1 MPLPRL
7 HGEFNV
13 VMDPET
19 KFLDS
24 GKTMV
29 KLRVVAKTRKKVDG
43 SWVDGDS
50 SFFNVVVW
58 DPFATNLIEAG
69 ASKGIVFVSARY
81 GVAEKDGEKRS
92 TVEISVGDQDDSI
105 GLLAAGLVAL
115 RAWTTLRRTSLQ
127 RRPRLARPTIGS
139 KMSHL
144 SDRADI
150 EAAIGHVD
158 LAMKLLE
165 TLNYEEFGMAEGSL
179 RDAAFELHSWKDQP
193 KVTKRGSYCGP

>member
-43 SWVDGDS
+43 SWIDGDS

-58 DPFATNLIEAG
+58 DPFAANLIEAG
-69 ASKGIVFVSARY
+69 ASKGDTVFVSGKIRERQF
-81 GVAEKDGEKRS
+81 EKDGEKRS
-92 TVEISVGDQDDSI
+92 SVEISVGDQDDSI
-105 GLLAAGLVAL
+105 GLSSRWPRRAKSMDNAQANIASAKAALGASDDWGQDVA
-115 RAWTTLRRTSLQ
+115 
-127 RRPRLARPTIGS
+127 P
-139 KMSHL
+139 
-144 SDRADI
+144 
-150 EAAIGHVD
+150 
-158 LAMKLLE
+158 
-165 TLNYEEFGMAEGSL
+165 F
-179 RDAAFELHSWKDQP
+179 
-193 KVTKRGSYCGP
+193 

>member
-58 DPFATNLIEAG
+58 DPFAANLIEAG
-69 ASKGIVFVSARY
+69 ASKGDTVFVSGKIRERQF
-81 GVAEKDGEKRS
+81 EKDGEKRS

-105 GLLAAGLVAL
+105 GLSSRWPRRAKSMDNAQANIASAKAALGASDDWGQDVA
-115 RAWTTLRRTSLQ
+115 
-127 RRPRLARPTIGS
+127 P
-139 KMSHL
+139 
-144 SDRADI
+144 
-150 EAAIGHVD
+150 
-158 LAMKLLE
+158 
-165 TLNYEEFGMAEGSL
+165 F
-179 RDAAFELHSWKDQP
+179 
-193 KVTKRGSYCGP
+193 

>member
-24 GKTMV
+24 GKAMV

-69 ASKGIVFVSARY
+69 ASKGDTVFVSGKVRERQF
-81 GVAEKDGEKRS
+81 EKDGEKRS

-105 GLLAAGLVAL
+105 GLSSRWPRRAKSMDNAKANIESAKSALGATDDWQEDVA
-115 RAWTTLRRTSLQ
+115 
-127 RRPRLARPTIGS
+127 P
-139 KMSHL
+139 
-144 SDRADI
+144 
-150 EAAIGHVD
+150 
-158 LAMKLLE
+158 
-165 TLNYEEFGMAEGSL
+165 F
-179 RDAAFELHSWKDQP
+179 
-193 KVTKRGSYCGP
+193 

>member
-43 SWVDGDS
+43 SWIDGDS

-58 DPFATNLIEAG
+58 DPFAANLIEAG
-69 ASKGIVFVSARY
+69 ASKGDTVFVSGKIRERQF
-81 GVAEKDGEKRS
+81 EKDGEKRS

-105 GLLAAGLVAL
+105 GLSSRWPRRAKSMDNAQANIASAKAALGATDDWGQDVA
-115 RAWTTLRRTSLQ
+115 
-127 RRPRLARPTIGS
+127 P
-139 KMSHL
+139 
-144 SDRADI
+144 
-150 EAAIGHVD
+150 
-158 LAMKLLE
+158 
-165 TLNYEEFGMAEGSL
+165 F
-179 RDAAFELHSWKDQP
+179 
-193 KVTKRGSYCGP
+193 

>member
-69 ASKGIVFVSARY
+69 AIKGDTVFVSGKIRERQF
-81 GVAEKDGEKRS
+81 EKDGEKRS

-105 GLLAAGLVAL
+105 GLSSRWPRRAKSMDNAKANIASAKAALGATDDWEQDV
-115 RAWTTLRRTSLQ
+115 S
-127 RRPRLARPTIGS
+127 P
-139 KMSHL
+139 
-144 SDRADI
+144 
-150 EAAIGHVD
+150 
-158 LAMKLLE
+158 
-165 TLNYEEFGMAEGSL
+165 F
-179 RDAAFELHSWKDQP
+179 
-193 KVTKRGSYCGP
+193 

>member
-43 SWVDGDS
+43 SWIDGDS

-58 DPFATNLIEAG
+58 DPFAANLIEAG
-69 ASKGIVFVSARY
+69 ASKGDTVFVSGKMRERQF
-81 GVAEKDGEKRS
+81 EKDGEKRS

-105 GLLAAGLVAL
+105 GLSSRWPRRAKSMDNAQANIASAKAALGATDDWGQDVA
-115 RAWTTLRRTSLQ
+115 
-127 RRPRLARPTIGS
+127 P
-139 KMSHL
+139 
-144 SDRADI
+144 
-150 EAAIGHVD
+150 
-158 LAMKLLE
+158 
-165 TLNYEEFGMAEGSL
+165 F
-179 RDAAFELHSWKDQP
+179 
-193 KVTKRGSYCGP
+193 

>member
-43 SWVDGDS
+43 SWIDGDS

-58 DPFATNLIEAG
+58 DPFAANLIEAG
-69 ASKGIVFVSARY
+69 ASKGDTVFVSGKIRERQF
-81 GVAEKDGEKRS
+81 EKDGEKRS
-92 TVEISVGDQDDSI
+92 TVEISVGGQDDSI
-105 GLLAAGLVAL
+105 GLSSRWPRRAKSMDNAQANIASAKAALGATDDWGQDVA
-115 RAWTTLRRTSLQ
+115 
-127 RRPRLARPTIGS
+127 P
-139 KMSHL
+139 
-144 SDRADI
+144 
-150 EAAIGHVD
+150 
-158 LAMKLLE
+158 
-165 TLNYEEFGMAEGSL
+165 F
-179 RDAAFELHSWKDQP
+179 
-193 KVTKRGSYCGP
+193 